1 MNLALDDLVQE
12 SEKLLTEVQEDNDL
26 PYITRSLDQMCQFGE
41 KLHLSRGSNSD
52 IKAARLLGPK
62 LSYELPKNLSS
73 KLEALVPTD
82 SNENGPLVPE
92 TDIQSFLR
100 LERENALVGAIHLT
114 RKSIF
119 EEVEERCDAYL
130 QSWWEQEATGV
141 LSSLSGS
148 NGPLDTELLSLPDLE
163 SYNQLNL
170 VDGKQTMQLTR
181 YELLYSNQLDCYLS
195 LHLTPSADFTP
206 IQNGVPR
213 DLLTYLSRSHD
224 SISREKQLK
233 SQSKTSHSDI
243 AEMWCFM
250 KRIAY
255 RMRSEHSS
263 LLSYDRP
270 LELRA
275 SSFVQNTLSLC
286 ALEHLEAEFLEF
298 VKATVANQPRL
309 ARLGGRP
316 GTRSLVRAYLS
327 LRLPLESIPDDSF
340 LNNSYQ
346 SSEFDDGLV
355 DGVPVWPMLFY
366 CLRTGD
372 TQVTLEVAHDAVNN
386 LGNFV
391 NVLEEYVENSR
402 RLRTPNQARFRQTCK
417 HVIKST
423 RDPYKRLIYSIL
435 GQCDLNE
442 NHTDVVS
449 NVDDFLWIKI
459 SQVIAYDPTEFIVAS
474 RSTTDDTVTL
484 CQLQSLLYETYGE
497 LHFDAWSQPLIYFK
511 ILCLTQQYEAAIG
524 FLARF
529 EQLRCHAVHIALVFH
544 DLHMLLMPNWL
555 HSSLGFRRLNLA
567 RLIMLYTRKFEITD
581 PEKALMYYYML
592 SDISNPT
599 GKLPEEESS
608 TNKLSCSHNM
618 SFDYVDCKGQ
628 NLFVQCVCE
637 LALASKELDLLLGC
651 LGENDVRKP
660 GAIDRYCKSTE
671 SRREL
676 IRTVAHVFENSGQV
690 IEAVRLY
697 LLASSYGDPKPDI
710 LVAVALLNTVL
721 SSVIIT
727 SDLGTTPLTQ
737 SRLAGQ
743 LDRSML
749 LRLASELAHKVRR
762 LGISTDDNDYLLQRD
777 VETDVTG
784 STWTTKILFI
794 CLILLRFRPSGCGKV
809 AGCY

>member
-114 RKSIF
+114 RKS
-119 EEVEERCDAYL
+119 
-130 QSWWEQEATGV
+130 
-141 LSSLSGS
+141 
-148 NGPLDTELLSLPDLE
+148 
-163 SYNQLNL
+163 
-170 VDGKQTMQLTR
+170 
-181 YELLYSNQLDCYLS
+181 LDCYLS

-555 HSSLGFRRLNLA
+555 HSSLVSRNDCDPTGFRRLNLA